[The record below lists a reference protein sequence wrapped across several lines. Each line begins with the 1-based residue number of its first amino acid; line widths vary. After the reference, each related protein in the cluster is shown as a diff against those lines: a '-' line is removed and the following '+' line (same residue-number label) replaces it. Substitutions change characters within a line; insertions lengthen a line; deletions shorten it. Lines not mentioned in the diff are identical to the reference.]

1 MNGDFFSNYL
11 YVRGQKNILNKKN
24 YRYEAI
30 TLFKILTLVDGNL
43 SPDSHM
49 QPMENL
55 SVAYLHLHSVIGI
68 SLCKICDVT
77 KRSPSDRLPV
87 LVVSWRGCTPSQ
99 SCVVPKSSGI
109 ALLQTENK
117 T

>member
-1 MNGDFFSNYL
+1 
-11 YVRGQKNILNKKN
+11 
-24 YRYEAI
+24 
-30 TLFKILTLVDGNL
+30 
-43 SPDSHM
+43 M

-109 ALLQTENK
+109 ALLQTEKNNNISQTLTHVEMGYQQIK
-117 T
+117 SMHIFARYKKISAFKSNR